1 MPDARKKPSGLRFAR
16 GFARGFARDLAREG
30 VPMSSLAAEDK
41 YEC

>member
-1 MPDARKKPSGLRFAR
+1 MPDAREKPSGLR
-16 GFARGFARDLAREG
+16 FARGFARDLAREG